1 MTDFWTEFV
10 ECMLICVLVFAYGY
24 YAMPRE
30 KKEDRFALRAL
41 FSALVS
47 VVLIAAGSLA
57 VFLPGEFSDSL
68 AMQVL
73 ISLVPHIVV
82 HIFFLVCYEAKFA
95 HVMFTLMLATSLEDF
110 SGVLLSVIVPA
121 DAELPI
127 WLELLL
133 GCLLCCAVMYIF
145 YVLAGRKI
153 RDRLAETE
161 NSMFVWLLFLSL
173 VCEELL
179 FIVADISLVE
189 ETLAL
194 LAVNI
199 VSLAVRA
206 GMFAVCYAMA
216 EYHHRWQES
225 LLSAHAQRQGLTEYR
240 LLERAKGVMDE
251 RWPKGAQRPGEED
264 IRTGY
269 EPLDIVLA
277 DRAFRCSEEGIS
289 LQCFCD
295 ASSLTFMPP
304 EDVVTLFGGVL
315 DDVLE
320 HARESGDGSGRYV
333 CLYVRPRGTLTAV
346 SACCGAPS
354 AGFGG
359 ESAEDRREHEMRR
372 RNALRVAE
380 QHGGMLTVSFEN
392 GIMTVSGVIPVPEGK
407 QAEPSPPAS
416 A

>member
-1 MTDFWTEFV
+1 MSDFWREFV
-10 ECMLICVLVFAYGY
+10 ECMLICALVFAYGY
-24 YAMPRE
+24 FAMPRE

-47 VVLIAAGSLA
+47 VVLIAAGALA
-57 VFLPGEFSDSL
+57 VFLPGEYSDTL
-68 AMQVL
+68 VMEAL
-73 ISLVPHIVV
+73 ISLVPHVV
-82 HIFFLVCYEAKFA
+82 AHIFFLVCYEAKFA
-95 HVMFTLMLATSLEDF
+95 HVMFTLMLATALEDF
-110 SGVLLSVIVPA
+110 SGALLEVMVPA
-121 DAELPI
+121 DAALPV
-127 WLELLL
+127 WLDILL
-133 GCLLCCAVMYIF
+133 GCLLCCAVMYVF
-145 YVLAGRKI
+145 YRLAGRKI

-161 NSMFVWLLFLSL
+161 NSMFVWLLFLVL

-179 FIVADISLVE
+179 FVVADISLAE

-199 VSLAVRA
+199 FSLAVRA

-225 LLSAHAQRQGLTEYR
+225 LLAAHAQRQGLAEYR

-251 RWPKGAQRPGEED
+251 RWPEGATRPGEGD

-295 ASSLTFMPP
+295 ASSLSFMPA
-304 EDVVTLFGGVL
+304 EDAVTLFGGVL

-320 HARESGDGSGRYV
+320 HAGESGDGSGRYV
-333 CLYVRPRGTLTAV
+333 CLYVRPRGMLVAV
-346 SACCGAPS
+346 SACCSAAS

-359 ESAEDRREHEMRR
+359 ESEADRREHEMRR

-380 QHGGMLTVSFEN
+380 RYGGMLCVSCES

-407 QAEPSPPAS
+407 LQAA
-416 A
+416 